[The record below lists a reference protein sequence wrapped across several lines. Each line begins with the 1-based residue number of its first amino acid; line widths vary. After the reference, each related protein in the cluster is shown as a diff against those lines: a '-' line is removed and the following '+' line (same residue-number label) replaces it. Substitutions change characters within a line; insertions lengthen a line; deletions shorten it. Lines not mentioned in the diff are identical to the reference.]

1 MVVIECPHCDE
12 DLEMDDGAHGL
23 FECPYCQNEYQ
34 WGEAPRM
41 KRKKRKLNTHSK
53 VSTNSKTTNTKKKK
67 SRTKSLDS
75 KSKLFERKGQ
85 TTRHKQ
91 MDTLR
96 YGGIQVSSLFATFAM
111 LMLIFTGLNS
121 DSWYTADWWEEYDY
135 EEKEFRGL
143 SEDTGS
149 GTTMSFGTSGVIIES
164 VRDTK
169 TYNYQYTSE
178 DGEEYE
184 DKSYSGTDYSSMLAQ
199 ISATISQQ
207 KEYCKDSDNAD
218 WGQTEDEFE
227 AECRDSLDD
236 LNDQYDWYNSW
247 DKAGTSI
254 SIVLII
260 SLILCLLV
268 FSIKTVLLLHQ
279 LGIISDNK
287 NWLTK
292 TAFWD
297 NILSSIL
304 GGILISGLI
313 IYWLFTPDY
322 NHIFR
327 LQGGY
332 EPDDYS
338 YGLGMIWWLTMI
350 YSFVYIAISVAGMG
364 KHRQVA

>member
-1 MVVIECPHCDE
+1 
-12 DLEMDDGAHGL
+12 MDNGAHGL

-53 VSTNSKTTNTKKKK
+53 VSTKSKITNTGKNKP
-67 SRTKSLDS
+67 RTKTLDS
-75 KSKLFERKGQ
+75 KSKLYERRRQ

-91 MDTLR
+91 MDTIG

-135 EEKEFRGL
+135 EEKEYRDL

-149 GTTMSFGTSGVIIES
+149 GSTMSFGTSGVLIES

-169 TYNYQYTSE
+169 TYNYGGTAK
-178 DGEEYE
+178 DGEEYQ
-184 DKSYSGTDYSSMLAQ
+184 DISYSGVDYGSIMAQ
-199 ISATISQQ
+199 ISASISEQ
-207 KEYCKDSDNAD
+207 KEYCKDTDNAG

-254 SIVLII
+254 SIVMII
-260 SLILCLLV
+260 SLIFCLLV
-268 FSIKTVLLLHQ
+268 FSIKAVLLLHQ
-279 LGIISDNK
+279 LGVISNNK
-287 NWLTK
+287 NLLTK
-292 TAFWD
+292 ITFWD

-304 GGILISGLI
+304 GGILIIGLI
-313 IYWLFTPDY
+313 IYWSLVPDF

-332 EPDDYS
+332 EPEDYS

-350 YSFVYIAISVAGMG
+350 YSFVYIGISVAGMG
-364 KHRQVA
+364 KHSEVA

>member
-1 MVVIECPHCDE
+1 MVVIECPHCNE

-41 KRKKRKLNTHSK
+41 KRKKRKLKTHSK
-53 VSTNSKTTNTKKKK
+53 VSTKSKITNTKQKK

-75 KSKLFERKGQ
+75 KTKLFERRRQ
-85 TTRHKQ
+85 TTNHKK
-91 MDTLR
+91 MDTLG

-121 DSWYTADWWEEYDY
+121 DNWYTADWWEEYDY
-135 EEKEFRGL
+135 EEKEYRGL

-149 GTTMSFGTSGVIIES
+149 GTTMSFGASGVVIES

-169 TYNYQYTSE
+169 TYNPGDSVK
-178 DGEEYE
+178 DGEEYK
-184 DKSYSGTDYSSMLAQ
+184 DISYGGTDYNSMLEQ

-207 KEYCKDSDNAD
+207 KENCKDSDNAA

-227 AECRDSLDD
+227 AECRDSLND
-236 LNDQYDWYNSW
+236 LNDRYDWYNSW
-247 DKAGTSI
+247 DKAGSLI
-254 SIVLII
+254 SIVMII

-268 FSIKTVLLLHQ
+268 FSIKSILLLHQ
-279 LGIISDNK
+279 VGVINDNEDMLGK
-287 NWLTK
+287 A
-292 TAFWD
+292 AFFD

-304 GGILISGLI
+304 GGILIIGLI
-313 IYWLFTPDY
+313 IYWSLVPDF

-327 LQGGY
+327 IEGGY

-350 YSFVYIAISVAGMG
+350 YSFVYIAISIAGMG
-364 KHRQVA
+364 KNSQVA

>member
-12 DLEMDDGAHGL
+12 ELEMDDDAYGL

-53 VSTNSKTTNTKKKK
+53 VSTNSKITNTKQKK
-67 SRTKSLDS
+67 SRTKPLDS
-75 KSKLFERKGQ
+75 KTKLFERRRQ
-85 TTRHKQ
+85 TTNHKE
-91 MDTLR
+91 MDTLG

-135 EEKEFRGL
+135 EEKEYRGL

-149 GTTMSFGTSGVIIES
+149 GSTMSFGTSGVLIES

-169 TYNYQYTSE
+169 TYNYGDSAK
-178 DGEEYE
+178 DGEEYQ
-184 DKSYSGTDYSSMLAQ
+184 DISYSGVDYGSIMAQ
-199 ISATISQQ
+199 ISASISEQ
-207 KEYCKDSDNAD
+207 KEYCKDRDNAG
-218 WGQTEDEFE
+218 WGQTGDEFE

-254 SIVLII
+254 SFVMII
-260 SLILCLLV
+260 SLIFCLLV
-268 FSIKTVLLLHQ
+268 FSIKAVLLLHQ
-279 LGIISDNK
+279 LGVISNNK
-287 NWLTK
+287 NLLTK
-292 TAFWD
+292 ITFWD

-304 GGILISGLI
+304 GGILIIGLI
-313 IYWLFTPDY
+313 IYWSLVPDF

-350 YSFVYIAISVAGMG
+350 YSFIYIAISVAGMG
-364 KHRQVA
+364 KNSQVA

>member
-1 MVVIECPHCDE
+1 MVVIECPHCNE

-34 WGEAPRM
+34 WGEAPKM

-53 VSTNSKTTNTKKKK
+53 VSTNSKITNTKKKK

-75 KSKLFERKGQ
+75 KSKLFERKRQ

-91 MDTLR
+91 MDTRR

-121 DSWYTADWWEEYDY
+121 DNWYTADWWEEYDY

-143 SEDTGS
+143 SEETGR
-149 GTTMSFGTSGVIIES
+149 GTTMSFGTSGVFIES

-169 TYNYQYTSE
+169 TYSSGDSPK

-184 DKSYSGTDYSSMLAQ
+184 DKSYNGIDYSSMLVQ

-207 KEYCKDSDNAD
+207 KEYCRDSENAA
-218 WGQTEDEFE
+218 WGQTEDAFE
-227 AECRDSLDD
+227 AECRDSLDE
-236 LNDQYDWYNSW
+236 LNERYDWYNSW
-247 DKAGTSI
+247 DNAGSLI
-254 SIVLII
+254 KIVMVI
-260 SLILCLLV
+260 SLILCLLI

-279 LGIISDNK
+279 LGFINRNEDLLGK
-287 NWLTK
+287 VAVL
-292 TAFWD
+292 D
-297 NILSSIL
+297 NILGSIL
-304 GGILISGLI
+304 GGILIIGLI
-313 IYWLFTPDY
+313 IYWSLVPDF

-327 LQGGY
+327 IEGGY

-350 YSFVYIAISVAGMG
+350 YSFVYIGVSVAGMG
-364 KHRQVA
+364 KNSQVA

>member
-1 MVVIECPHCDE
+1 
-12 DLEMDDGAHGL
+12 MDDGAHGL

-53 VSTNSKTTNTKKKK
+53 VSTNSKITNTKQKK
-67 SRTKSLDS
+67 SRTKPLDS
-75 KSKLFERKGQ
+75 KTKLFERRRQ
-85 TTRHKQ
+85 TTNHKE
-91 MDTLR
+91 MDTLG

-135 EEKEFRGL
+135 EEKEYRGL

-149 GTTMSFGTSGVIIES
+149 GSTMSFGTSGVLIES

-169 TYNYQYTSE
+169 TYNYGDSAK
-178 DGEEYE
+178 DGEEYQ
-184 DKSYSGTDYSSMLAQ
+184 DISYSGVDYGSIMAQ
-199 ISATISQQ
+199 ISASISEQ
-207 KEYCKDSDNAD
+207 KEYCKDRDNAG
-218 WGQTEDEFE
+218 WGQTGDEFE

-254 SIVLII
+254 SIVMII
-260 SLILCLLV
+260 SLIFCLLV
-268 FSIKTVLLLHQ
+268 FSIKAVLLLHQ
-279 LGIISDNK
+279 LGVISNNK
-287 NWLTK
+287 NLLTK
-292 TAFWD
+292 ITFWD

-304 GGILISGLI
+304 GGILIIGLI
-313 IYWLFTPDY
+313 IYWSLVPDF

-350 YSFVYIAISVAGMG
+350 YSFIYIAISVAGMG
-364 KHRQVA
+364 KNSQVA

>member
-1 MVVIECPHCDE
+1 
-12 DLEMDDGAHGL
+12 MDDGAHGL

-53 VSTNSKTTNTKKKK
+53 VSTNSKITNTKQKK
-67 SRTKSLDS
+67 SRTKPLDS
-75 KSKLFERKGQ
+75 KTKLFERRRQ
-85 TTRHKQ
+85 TTNHKE
-91 MDTLR
+91 MDTLG

-135 EEKEFRGL
+135 EEKEYRGL

-149 GTTMSFGTSGVIIES
+149 GSTMSFGTSGVLIES

-169 TYNYQYTSE
+169 TYNYGDSAK
-178 DGEEYE
+178 DGEEYQ
-184 DKSYSGTDYSSMLAQ
+184 DISYSGVDYGSIMAQ
-199 ISATISQQ
+199 ISASISEQ
-207 KEYCKDSDNAD
+207 KEYCKDRDNAG
-218 WGQTEDEFE
+218 WGQTGDEFE

-254 SIVLII
+254 SFVMII
-260 SLILCLLV
+260 SLIFCLLV
-268 FSIKTVLLLHQ
+268 FSIKAVLLLHQ
-279 LGIISDNK
+279 LGVISNNK
-287 NWLTK
+287 NLLTK
-292 TAFWD
+292 ITFWD

-304 GGILISGLI
+304 GGILIIGLI
-313 IYWLFTPDY
+313 IYWSLVPDF

-350 YSFVYIAISVAGMG
+350 YSFIYIAISVAGMG
-364 KHRQVA
+364 KNSQVA